1 METILKF
8 GSPVLLIHGALAW
21 TFLLLPALGALLGAR
36 LCQGSFLR
44 ILGGAVGGA
53 SRDIGIL
60 LLVTLGFLQ
69 PNNSLWSPDISLVLA
84 FFGASAAAIMSCLAP
99 YKGKL
104 LWFNAAVGGFAGQ
117 FLLSYV
123 MNGTSD
129 SSPFSWELAL
139 LEWMT

>member
-1 METILKF
+1 METIFKF
-8 GSPVLLIHGALAW
+8 GSPVVLVHGALAW
-21 TFLLLPALGALLGAR
+21 AFLLAPAFGALLGAR

-53 SRDIGIL
+53 SRDIGL
-60 LLVTLGFLQ
+60 LLLITLGFLQ
-69 PNNSLWSPDISLVLA
+69 PNNSFWSPDISLILA
-84 FFGASAAAIMSCLAP
+84 FFSASAAAVMSCLAP

-123 MNGTSD
+123 MTGTSN
-129 SSPFSWELAL
+129 STPFEWELSL
-139 LEWMT
+139 LKWMQ